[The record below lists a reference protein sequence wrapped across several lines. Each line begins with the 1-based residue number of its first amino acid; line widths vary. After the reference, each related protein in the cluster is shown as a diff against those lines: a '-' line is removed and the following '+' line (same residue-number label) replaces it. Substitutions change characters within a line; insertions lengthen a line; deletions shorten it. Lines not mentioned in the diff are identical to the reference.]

1 MQNAKKL
8 RKGIHTGS
16 DDDRGIEIVLSNMLH
31 AKILPY
37 SMRFGGL
44 LWPPPNEPEAGATL
58 GASGDSG

>member
-16 DDDRGIEIVLSNMLH
+16 DDDRGVKIVLSNMLR

-44 LWPPPNEPEAGATL
+44 LWPPPNEPKARATL
-58 GASGDSG
+58 GAFGDSG